1 MPGLRSIGDIVAA
14 DYAGRC
20 HIAQFRKVVA
30 SAATPT
36 SGWVDYSYFAGL
48 PTANFYASSPLVAAV
63 LEASKGIYVPQVS
76 PLKQFIKALTVM
88 SGAASAT
95 TTTSQRQRLMLCDY
109 LMYYPFIDTDAI
121 GEEQTLENPITLP
134 RYSSGQVMVV
144 SQSAASTVGTFTF
157 TYTNQDGASG
167 RVSQPHYTL
176 SSLAGG
182 GQVAATAASGAG
194 FHPFLALQN
203 GDTGV
208 SSIQSVTF
216 TAAGGG
222 LMALVIVK
230 PLLDHVVAQECRRT
244 TSSNLESY
252 GSASEF
258 LSVIHGQKLPEVK
271 DGAIL
276 NIMAQGFAG
285 SLASSQL
292 VGLLETVWA

>member
-48 PTANFYASSPLVAAV
+48 PTANFYASSPGVAAV
-63 LEASKGIYVPQVS
+63 LERSKGIYVPQVS
-76 PLKQFIKALTVM
+76 PLKQFVKSLTVM

-95 TTTSQRQRLMLCDY
+95 TTSSQRQRLMLCDY

-121 GEEQTLENPITLP
+121 GEEQILENPITLP
-134 RYSSGQVMVV
+134 RYGSGMVMAVA
-144 SQSAASTVGTFTF
+144 QSAASTVGRFTMN
-157 TYTNQDGASG
+157 YTNQNGVAG
-167 RVSQPHYTL
+167 RTSQNTFTL
-176 SSLAGG
+176 STLAGG
-182 GQVAATAASGAG
+182 GQIAATAASGAG
-194 FHPFLALQN
+194 FHPFVALQT

-208 SSIQSVTF
+208 RSIESVTF

-222 LMALVIVK
+222 LMAMVIVK
-230 PLLDHVVAQECRRT
+230 PLLDHVVTQECRRT

-252 GSASEF
+252 GSANEF

>member
-1 MPGLRSIGDIVAA
+1 MAA

-20 HIAQFRKVVA
+20 HVAQFRKVVA

-48 PTANFYASSPLVAAV
+48 PTANFYASSPGIAAV
-63 LEASKGIYVPQVS
+63 LEQSKGIYVPQVS
-76 PLKQFIKALTVM
+76 PMRQFVKSMTVM

-121 GEEQTLENPITLP
+121 GEEQALENQITMP
-134 RYSSGQVMVV
+134 RYGSGQVMAV
-144 SQSAASTVGTFTF
+144 SQSAASTVGTFTI
-157 TYTNQDGASG
+157 TYTNQSGTPG

-176 SSLAGG
+176 SSLTGG
-182 GQVAATAASGAG
+182 GQIAATARNGAG
-194 FHPFLALQN
+194 FHPFLALQI

-208 SSIQSVTF
+208 RSIQSVTF
-216 TAAGGG
+216 SAAGGG

-230 PLLDHVVAQECRRT
+230 PLLDHVVTQECRRT
-244 TSSNLESY
+244 TSTVFDSF
-252 GSASEF
+252 GAADEF
-258 LSVIHGQKLPEVK
+258 LSIIHGQKMSEVK